1 MESPLRR
8 RIKADYTALNRN
20 VFNCFLKA
28 GSVKLELLSSF
39 VNEFQKVGP
48 ETANIREPNLTVLER
63 GTTRSPCAADRRD
76 RRPAMSA
83 AALSISDRY
92 GGAVPRRHL

>member
-1 MESPLRR
+1 MECPLRR
-8 RIKADYTALNRN
+8 RIKSDYTVLNRN

-28 GSVKLELLSSF
+28 GSVELELLSTF

-63 GTTRSPCAADRRD
+63 GTARSPCAADLRD
-76 RRPAMSA
+76 RWPAMSA